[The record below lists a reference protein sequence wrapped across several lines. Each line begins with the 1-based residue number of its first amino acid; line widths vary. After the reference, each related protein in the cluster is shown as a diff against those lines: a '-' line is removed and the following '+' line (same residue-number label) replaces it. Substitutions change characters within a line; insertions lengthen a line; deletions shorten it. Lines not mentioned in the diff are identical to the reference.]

1 MTKSKEVKP
10 GNFLDHLTKGL
21 YDAVVQAQALAE
33 NQHIEALEKFF
44 DKDGNPLCMDIKI
57 PDNKGGEQ
65 TVNVPLA
72 TLAPQSS
79 IKIKELTMELKVKME
94 SFGKRKSRLGGGIF
108 CKEDAGAVNVDLGAS
123 ILPKRNQYANLK
135 ITFEG
140 TDPPEGVVRLNNNL
154 LKQIP

>member
-1 MTKSKEVKP
+1 MADNQVKK

-33 NQHIEALEKFF
+33 NQHIEALGKYVNE
-44 DKDGNPLCMDIKI
+44 DGTPKCMEMDI
-57 PDNKGGEQ
+57 NGEK
-65 TVNVPLA
+65 VMVPLM

-79 IKIKELTMELKVKME
+79 IKIKELTLDLKVKLNN
-94 SFGKRKSRLGGGIF
+94 FGKRESKCGGGIF
-108 CKEDAGAVNVDLGAS
+108 RKKDAGAISADLGSS
-123 ILPKRNQYANLK
+123 IFPSKNNYANLK

-154 LKQIP
+154 IKQIP

>member
-1 MTKSKEVKP
+1 MTQENNYKKGS
-10 GNFLDHLTKGL
+10 FLDHLTKGL
-21 YDAVVQAQALAE
+21 YDAVVQAQSLAE
-33 NQHIEALEKFF
+33 NQHIEAMNKFF
-44 DKDGNPLCMDIKI
+44 DKDGNPVSMDINI
-57 PDNKGGEQ
+57 PNKEGDQ
-65 TVNVPLA
+65 RVKVPLI

-79 IKIKELTMELKVKME
+79 IKIKELTMELKVKMS

-140 TDPPEGVVRLNNNL
+140 TEPPEGVVRLNNNL
-154 LKQIP
+154 LKQLP

>member
-1 MTKSKEVKP
+1 MVKK

-21 YDAVVQAQALAE
+21 YDAVVQAQSLAE
-33 NQHIEALEKFF
+33 NQHIEAMNKFF
-44 DKDGNPLCMDIKI
+44 DKEGNPISMDINI
-57 PDNKGGEQ
+57 PDKDGQ
-65 TVNVPLA
+65 RKVSVPLV